1 MEKDEIRR
9 NFSKGLCNFAKRKC
23 YTHEEIAEKIG
34 CSTSNI
40 SHLKSGKTIPHL
52 GLIYNLLDNGMTL
65 DEVFGPDLAA
75 KLLAETARKRPQG
88 DDSPDEKA
96 AYVMAGFEGL
106 LSMMDGKAKVEK

>member
-23 YTHEEIAEKIG
+23 YTHEEIAKKIG

-88 DDSPDEKA
+88 DDSLDEKA

-106 LSMMDGKAKVEK
+106 LSMMGGKAKVEK